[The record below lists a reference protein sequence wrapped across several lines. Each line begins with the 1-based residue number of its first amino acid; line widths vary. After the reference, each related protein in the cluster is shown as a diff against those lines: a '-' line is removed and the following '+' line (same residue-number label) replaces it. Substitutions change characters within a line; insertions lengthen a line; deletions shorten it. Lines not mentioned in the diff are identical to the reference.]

1 MAANLTSA
9 QYYRNQKG
17 FHTAKNRRFGM
28 TKKSQR
34 PIPVSR
40 SAYASVGWG
49 RETLD
54 LASWT
59 SCKFAHL
66 HHQARALHGIELE
79 DELRNLGD
87 KRIADQ

>member
-40 SAYASVGWG
+40 SAYASVDWG
-49 RETLD
+49 RE
-54 LASWT
+54 S
-59 SCKFAHL
+59 
-66 HHQARALHGIELE
+66 
-79 DELRNLGD
+79 
-87 KRIADQ
+87 

>member
-1 MAANLTSA
+1 MFPTLQS
-9 QYYRNQKG
+9 NQVLEK
-17 FHTAKNRRFGM
+17 FHTQAGGRQPVAE
-28 TKKSQR
+28 SQKAD
-34 PIPVSR
+34 PSFEI
-40 SAYASVGWG
+40 GL
-49 RETLD
+49 RERGLGERKLD